1 MSLKPLEKEHKMKS
15 SSLKQSLREGQMT
28 LKGLS
33 QQATS
38 AGERG
43 IIQVKGCG

>member
-1 MSLKPLEKEHKMKS
+1 
-15 SSLKQSLREGQMT
+15 MT

-38 AGERG
+38 TGECG
-43 IIQVKGCG
+43 IIMAKAIDKPSDVIPMTEHEV

>member
-15 SSLKQSLREGQMT
+15 SSLNQSFREGQMT

-38 AGERG
+38 TGERG
-43 IIQVKGCG
+43 IGEVKGYG

>member
-15 SSLKQSLREGQMT
+15 SSAKQSLREGQMT

-33 QQATS
+33 QEAAST
-38 AGERG
+38 GERG
-43 IIQVKGCG
+43 LSQVKGYG